1 MQIDNIKWQELLE
14 KAKATSKQAY
24 APYSGYK
31 VGAAILSSSGKIYCG
46 CNVEN
51 ASFSLTICAERNAL
65 FQAISEGER
74 SFTALAIYVDSD
86 KSFPPCGACR
96 QVLAEFAPKLPILIA
111 NRKTSKKTSLDLLLP
126 DRFTLS
132 DA

>member
-74 SFTALAIYVDSD
+74 SFNALAIYVDSD

>member
-74 SFTALAIYVDSD
+74 SFNALAIYVDSD

-111 NRKTSKKTSLDLLLP
+111 NRKTSKETSLDLLLP

>member
-31 VGAAILSSSGKIYCG
+31 VGAAILSSSCKIYCG

-65 FQAISEGER
+65 FQAISEG
-74 SFTALAIYVDSD
+74 
-86 KSFPPCGACR
+86 
-96 QVLAEFAPKLPILIA
+96 
-111 NRKTSKKTSLDLLLP
+111 
-126 DRFTLS
+126 
-132 DA
+132 